1 LRRYLMHAVMVDVEI
16 HDPEAA
22 RSGLEEQ
29 VLPMVKGAPG
39 FVAGYWIRLDDAHG
53 TSVVVFET
61 KEQALGGAPEEG
73 GTGQGVTF
81 TRVVDGAVLASA

>member
-1 LRRYLMHAVMVDVEI
+1 MHAVVADVEI
-16 HDPEAA
+16 NDAEAA

-39 FVAGYWIRLDDAHG
+39 FVAGYWIALDDTHG

-61 KEQALGGAPEEG
+61 KEQALVGAPEQG
-73 GTGQGVTF
+73 GSGQGVTF
-81 TRVVDGAVLASA
+81 TRVVDGEVLASA

>member
-1 LRRYLMHAVMVDVEI
+1 MHAVVVDVEI
-16 HDPEAA
+16 HDADAA

-39 FVAGYWIRLDDAHG
+39 FVAGYWVGLDDTHG
-53 TSVVVFET
+53 TSIVVFET
-61 KEQALGGAPEEG
+61 KEQALAGAPEEG

-81 TRVVDGAVLASA
+81 TRVIDGEVLASA

>member
-1 LRRYLMHAVMVDVEI
+1 MHAVVVDVEI
-16 HDPEAA
+16 HDQEVA

-39 FVAGYWIRLDDAHG
+39 FVAAYWVRLDDTHG
-53 TSVVVFET
+53 TSIVVFET
-61 KEQALGGAPEEG
+61 KEQALMGAPEEG

-81 TRVVDGAVLASA
+81 TRVVDGEVLASA

>member
-1 LRRYLMHAVMVDVEI
+1 MHAVVVDVEI

-39 FVAGYWIRLDDAHG
+39 FVAGYWVALDDAHG
-53 TSVVVFET
+53 SSIVVFET
-61 KEQALGGAPEEG
+61 KEQARAGAPEEG
-73 GTGQGVTF
+73 STGQGVTF
-81 TRVVDGAVLASA
+81 TRVVDGEVLASA